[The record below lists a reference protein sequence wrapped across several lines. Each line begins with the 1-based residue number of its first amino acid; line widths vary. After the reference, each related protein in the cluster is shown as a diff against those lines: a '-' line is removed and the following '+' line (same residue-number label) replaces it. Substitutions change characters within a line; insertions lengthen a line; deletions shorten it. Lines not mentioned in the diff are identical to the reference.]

1 LRKQVAR
8 LEPPAADA
16 QPPCLLT
23 VLEGA
28 MAGILVDQVLSISE
42 VPADR
47 FEPVK
52 DGSKLPI
59 SHVVPL
65 EGRLISVLTI
75 DRILPAA

>member
-1 LRKQVAR
+1 
-8 LEPPAADA
+8 
-16 QPPCLLT
+16 
-23 VLEGA
+23 

-42 VPADR
+42 VPAER
-47 FEPVK
+47 FESVK

>member
-1 LRKQVAR
+1 M
-8 LEPPAADA
+8 
-16 QPPCLLT
+16 
-23 VLEGA
+23 LEGA

-42 VPADR
+42 VSAER
-47 FEPVK
+47 FESVK